1 MIYFM
6 AVIFTSK
13 HFLTKIIC
21 KSSHYLFLCLG
32 EEDGS
37 FSSPATSP
45 ASLDAS
51 HVSTATV
58 LERAPARLG
67 SPDLPPRDLSPHL
80 QQSTS
85 PDKTSTVSPA
95 KSPTTVRISP
105 SGKSE
110 FVGVHEN
117 IEVTDDRHQG
127 DDDDKDSEQISPS
140 DNESDMEVEA
150 PVSQGVLANQSGS
163 SRELIPS
170 DREISGEMEV
180 EEEDIDNLSEDEVE
194 SSKMA
199 ADSGQKNM
207 DVVVDTVYKLYLHVL
222 I

>member
-1 MIYFM
+1 M
-6 AVIFTSK
+6 
-13 HFLTKIIC
+13 FL
-21 KSSHYLFLCLG
+21 SLG

-67 SPDLPPRDLSPHL
+67 SPDLAPRDLSPHL

-95 KSPTTVRISP
+95 KSPTTVRISS

-117 IEVTDDRHQG
+117 IEVTDNRHQG
-127 DDDDKDSEQISPS
+127 DDDKDSEQISPS

-150 PVSQGVLANQSGS
+150 PVSQGVLIDQSGS

-207 DVVVDTVYKLYLHVL
+207 VVVVDTVYKLYLQVL